1 MTFDEFFELI
11 QSPLVEGEGIIRM
24 WRGQSD
30 ISWPL
35 HSSAYRRLSLEIKEP
50 NEKKI
55 INYEKNLLQSATHK
69 GFRYLDGRRLSDF
82 DLLARLQHHGAA
94 TRLIDATRNVLVG
107 LYFAAASHPKKIGA
121 LFGIHSDFVG
131 GYEGMPKEEKYD
143 SAVENL
149 EIYQHPQTWEPT
161 QVSPRIAAQHSQFL
175 YSSVSDSKTG
185 SLWVDNSKGAFLS
198 IAICPSLKREC
209 LKILSDVFDIRH
221 LTLFPDLDGFGSANS
236 HQVGPWD
243 TVRW

>member
-94 TRLIDATRNVLVG
+94 TRLIDATRLRD
-107 LYFAAASHPKKIGA
+107 LH
-121 LFGIHSDFVG
+121 
-131 GYEGMPKEEKYD
+131 
-143 SAVENL
+143 
-149 EIYQHPQTWEPT
+149 
-161 QVSPRIAAQHSQFL
+161 FL
-175 YSSVSDSKTG
+175 TIG
-185 SLWVDNSKGAFLS
+185 SLSRPVPDGQQLQE
-198 IAICPSLKREC
+198 LKRA
-209 LKILSDVFDIRH
+209 
-221 LTLFPDLDGFGSANS
+221 T
-236 HQVGPWD
+236 GPGNH
-243 TVRW
+243 